1 MIQLV
6 PKTLFDCYNTVFGNV
21 WAVLNIFDE
30 YFEFLG
36 QICEGNGGFWEAKLN
51 KNDVFWNCGRIF
63 ADFLIRKWF
72 IGIAFMKTD
81 VLR

>member
-6 PKTLFDCYNTVFGNV
+6 PKTLFGCYNTVFGNV

-36 QICEGNGGFWEAKLN
+36 QICEGNDGF
-51 KNDVFWNCGRIF
+51 
-63 ADFLIRKWF
+63 
-72 IGIAFMKTD
+72 
-81 VLR
+81 

>member
-1 MIQLV
+1 MGSFKYFL
-6 PKTLFDCYNTVFGNV
+6 
-21 WAVLNIFDE
+21 DE

-81 VLR
+81 VLRQKTKIQDTLREIGGPK